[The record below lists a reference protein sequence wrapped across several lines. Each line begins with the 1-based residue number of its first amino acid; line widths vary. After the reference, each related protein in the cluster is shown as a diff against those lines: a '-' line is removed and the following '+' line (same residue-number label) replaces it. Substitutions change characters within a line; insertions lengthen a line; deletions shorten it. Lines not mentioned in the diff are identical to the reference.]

1 MKTKR
6 IEEVDSVDDCD
17 SSKDE
22 LSDILDNAQD
32 YGKEQKKKV
41 GKWTIEEDSL
51 LHIYVPKYGEKS
63 WRKISQHI
71 PGRTSIQCLHRWSKI
86 LKPGLVKGPWTAEE
100 DEKLKIWVS
109 REGPTKWAQAS
120 GFINGRSGKQ
130 CRERWFNTLNPNV
143 KKGNW
148 SQEED
153 KIIFDLYQ
161 KYGSSWSKI
170 ARFIPGRT
178 ENAIK
183 NRFYST
189 VRKLASDKKKLSEDF
204 INENLYD
211 EGEALENDQEETVND
226 AKQDKNNLYKLLQG
240 KKIPD
245 LNEVKN
251 KDIEKQANKQNI
263 EQINET
269 HTFDKMSCIEVEEY
283 DTNFENFILKLNSS
297 SSRDFPVPVQESRR
311 SLDLG
316 YLDDLQDKILNYC
329 NSNIQNL
336 ASALKAFNNINNHKL
351 PLPMLAEK
359 IEKQPESTSN
369 TRYTEEVTSG
379 GGPVYHKKIK
389 NIQISAPIPITHIG
403 PKKNLKPIENQN
415 SHANTKVQQA
425 SAKND
430 TAEERF
436 KSQQQVLS
444 AAASALGNL
453 QENINS
459 NDSEQRMTSLFQ
471 QLRSLEDLLKNAKSE
486 LLKLENSFD
495 GNENKENIDIS
506 KKENFIKATSSKNTN
521 DGEEIYKKRRLNSR
535 F

>member
-1 MKTKR
+1 MKTKYT
-6 IEEVDSVDDCD
+6 EEVDSVDE
-17 SSKDE
+17 DE
-22 LSDILDNAQD
+22 LSDLLDDAQNS
-32 YGKEQKKKV
+32 GKEPKKKM
-41 GKWTIEEDSL
+41 GKWTAEEDSL

-100 DEKLKIWVS
+100 DEKLKVWVS
-109 REGPTKWAQAS
+109 REGATKWAQAS

-153 KIIFDLYQ
+153 KVIFDLYQ

-204 INENLYD
+204 INENVYD
-211 EGEALENDQEETVND
+211 EEESPENDQEIANE

-240 KKIPD
+240 KTD
-245 LNEVKN
+245 LNTDV
-251 KDIEKQANKQNI
+251 KQNI
-263 EQINET
+263 VVEQINET
-269 HTFDKMSCIEVEEY
+269 HTLDKMSCIEVEEY
-283 DTNFENFILKLNSS
+283 DTNFENFLLKLNST
-297 SSRDFPVPVQESRR
+297 SSRDFPPVQKKVSSRR

-316 YLDDLQDKILNYC
+316 YFDDLQDKILNYC

-336 ASALKAFNNINNHKL
+336 SCALTAFNNINNKL
-351 PLPMLAEK
+351 SPVTAER
-359 IEKQPESTSN
+359 IEKQSDYSTSN
-369 TRYTEEVTSG
+369 TRNTEETTAIG
-379 GGPVYHKKIK
+379 GGPIYHKKVK

-403 PKKNLKPIENQN
+403 PKKGLKSAENRVP
-415 SHANTKVQQA
+415 STK
-425 SAKND
+425 NE
-430 TAEERF
+430 TEERF

-444 AAASALGNL
+444 AAANALGSL

-471 QLRSLEDLLKNAKSE
+471 QLRSLEDLLKNAKTE
-486 LLKLENSFD
+486 LLKLENSLD
-495 GNENKENIDIS
+495 GNGNKENIDIS
-506 KKENFIKATSSKNTN
+506 KKETFIKTTSSKNMT
-521 DGEEIYKKRRLNSR
+521 DGEEIYKKRKLNNR